1 MPDKQEIGRLIPF
14 YLKDKKIS
22 IKQFSQQMNVSR
34 KTVYNWIEGKPM
46 YYNNYVVLL
55 SLLREYY

>member
-1 MPDKQEIGRLIPF
+1 
-14 YLKDKKIS
+14 
-22 IKQFSQQMNVSR
+22 MNVSR

-55 SLLREYY
+55 SLLREYYWYSRKR